1 MTMKHASRTWR
12 VAALM
17 VVAMALFA
25 QAGCSSTP
33 TTKSPSDGFNLT
45 LDFSAQDETGSDRLY
60 RVEPD
65 GAISF
70 GGGFQALVGNTSWTG
85 QLTKQQEQ
93 ELLDV
98 IQQQEWFASKIE
110 STNEPKD
117 RVYRVTVRT
126 AQGHRRFKVVG
137 ANERVA
143 AVEAV
148 LERICRQRFD
158 EDLKRLPT
166 PSIEQQRPANSS
178 TQPATSPSP

>member
-1 MTMKHASRTWR
+1 MTMKHTSRTGR
-12 VAALM
+12 IAALM
-17 VVAMALFA
+17 LVAIALIA
-25 QAGCSSTP
+25 QYGCSSTP
-33 TTKSPSDGFNLT
+33 TTNSKSDGFNLT
-45 LDFSAQDETGSDRLY
+45 LDFAAQDETGSDRLY
-60 RVEPD
+60 RVDSD

-85 QLTKQQEQ
+85 QLTKQEEQ

-98 IQQQEWFASKIE
+98 IRQQAWFASKIE

-126 AQGHRRFKVVG
+126 VEGHRRFKVVG

-166 PSIEQQRPANSS
+166 PSIEQQQPANAS
-178 TQPATSPSP
+178 TQPASSPSP